1 MKSLE
6 EVDQA
11 IQQAASDYHKW
22 DFMDQ
27 LAYLRCLTLFAKC
40 CDAINRKYDGRE
52 ARMRSL
58 LKKLGSEE

>member
-11 IQQAASDYHKW
+11 IQQAAIDYHKW

-40 CDAINRKYDGRE
+40 CDAINRKYDGRDE
-52 ARMRSL
+52 RMKIL
-58 LKKLGSEE
+58 LEKLMK

>member
-1 MKSLE
+1 MKSLK

-11 IQQAASDYHKW
+11 IQQAAKDYRKW

-40 CDAINRKYDGRE
+40 CDDINRKYDGRE
-52 ARMRSL
+52 ARMKSL
-58 LKKLGSEE
+58 LEKLQK